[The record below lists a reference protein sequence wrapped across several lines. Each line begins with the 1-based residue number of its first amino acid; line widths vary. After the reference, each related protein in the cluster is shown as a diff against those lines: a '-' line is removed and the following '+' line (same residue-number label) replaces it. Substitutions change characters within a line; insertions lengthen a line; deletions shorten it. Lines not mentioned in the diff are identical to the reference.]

1 MTPVA
6 GVLRQMGPMGPAPGP
21 AGVDVL
27 TTWEPAWG
35 VDAVLVVLGAL
46 YLAGAARHGSWP
58 VRRTASALAALA
70 AAVVTW
76 NSGIAVFGHGAFAV
90 HMVMHLMLIMV
101 VPAFWVAG
109 HPLELLRHHLGGRAA
124 RGFDAVVASPVA
136 RAITFPGTVLLVYA
150 AVVVLT
156 HLTGFMQ
163 VMAGSMGLHYGEQA
177 LYLVAGLLFFH
188 TAIGVDVIPSR
199 PAYFVRFV
207 LMLIAMGVDTLVG
220 VVLMLAPATMFPAYD
235 VEGVHLGG
243 GIMWVGGDALMMV
256 IMVLLGRLWV
266 SDPSGRV
273 DFGPWLE
280 SARRSAISEQ
290 TGDAGTGDDLD
301 DDDDA
306 LAAYN
311 RMLARLNRDH

>member
-1 MTPVA
+1 MPI
-6 GVLRQMGPMGPAPGP
+6 GPAPGP
-21 AGVDVL
+21 AWVEVL

-35 VDAVLVVLGAL
+35 VDVVLAVLGAL
-46 YLAGAARHGSWP
+46 YLAGALRHGSWP
-58 VRRTASALAALA
+58 VRRTVSFLAALG

-90 HMVMHLMLIMV
+90 HMIMHLMLIMV

-109 HPLELLRHHLGGRAA
+109 HPLELLRHQLPGRAGRA
-124 RGFDAVVASPVA
+124 FDTATASPAA
-136 RAITFPGTVLLVYA
+136 RAITFPGTVLVVYA
-150 AVVVLT
+150 AVIVLT

-163 VMAGSMGLHYGEQA
+163 AMAGSMTLHHAEQA

-188 TAIGVDVIPSR
+188 TAVGVDVLGHR
-199 PAYFVRFV
+199 PAYFARFV
-207 LMLIAMGVDTLVG
+207 LMLLAMGVDTLVG

-243 GIMWVGGDALMMV
+243 AIMWVGGDALMMV
-256 IMVLLGRLWV
+256 IMVMLGRLWV
-266 SDPSGRV
+266 SDPTGRV

-290 TGDAGTGDDLD
+290 TGDTGDDLD
-301 DDDDA
+301 DDDEA

-311 RMLARLNRDH
+311 RMLARLNREHG

>member
-1 MTPVA
+1 
-6 GVLRQMGPMGPAPGP
+6 MGPMGPTPGP
-21 AGVDVL
+21 AWADVL

-46 YLAGAARHGSWP
+46 YLVGAVRHGSWP
-58 VRRTASALAALA
+58 LRRTASFLAALT

-109 HPLELLRHHLGGRAA
+109 HPLELARHHLRGGAA
-124 RGFDAVVASPVA
+124 HGFDAAVASPVA
-136 RAITFPGTVLLVYA
+136 RAVTFPGTVLVVYA
-150 AVVVLT
+150 VVVVLT

-163 VMAGSMGLHYGEQA
+163 VMAGSMGLHYSEQA
-177 LYLVAGLLFFH
+177 LYLLTGLLFFH
-188 TAIGVDVIPSR
+188 TAIGVDVIPNR
-199 PAYFVRFV
+199 PAYFSRFV

-243 GIMWVGGDALMMV
+243 AIMWVGGDALMMV
-256 IMVLLGRLWV
+256 IMVLIGRLWV

-290 TGDAGTGDDLD
+290 TGEAGSGDDLD
-301 DDDDA
+301 DDEDA

-311 RMLARLNRDH
+311 RMLARLNRGASGS

>member
-1 MTPVA
+1 
-6 GVLRQMGPMGPAPGP
+6 MGPMGPTPGP
-21 AGVDVL
+21 AWVDVL
-27 TTWEPAWG
+27 TTWEPARG

-46 YLAGAARHGSWP
+46 YLVGAGRHGSWP
-58 VRRTASALAALA
+58 VRRTASFLAALA
-70 AAVVTW
+70 AAVLTW

-90 HMVMHLMLIMV
+90 RMVMHLLLIMV

-109 HPLELLRHHLGGRAA
+109 HPLELLRSSLSERSASA
-124 RGFDAVVASPVA
+124 FDAVVASPVA
-136 RAITFPGTVLLVYA
+136 RAVTFPGTVLVVYA
-150 AVVVLT
+150 MVVVLT

-163 VMAGSMGLHYGEQA
+163 VMAGSMGLHYSEQA

-188 TAIGVDVIPSR
+188 TAIGVDVLPNR
-199 PAYFVRFV
+199 PAYFARFV

-220 VVLMLAPATMFPAYD
+220 VVLMLAPSTMFPAYD

-243 GIMWVGGDALMMV
+243 AIMWVGGDALMMV

-290 TGDAGTGDDLD
+290 TGDAGTGEDID

-311 RMLARLNRDH
+311 RMLARLNRDHG

>member
-1 MTPVA
+1 M
-6 GVLRQMGPMGPAPGP
+6 MGPMGPAPGP
-21 AGVDVL
+21 AWVDVF
-27 TTWEPAWG
+27 TTWEIAWG

-46 YLAGAARHGSWP
+46 YLTGAARHGSWP
-58 VRRTASALAALA
+58 VRRTAAFLGALA
-70 AAVVTW
+70 AAVLTW

-101 VPAFWVAG
+101 VPALWVAG
-109 HPLELLRHHLGGRAA
+109 HPLELLRHHLHGAA
-124 RGFDAVVASPVA
+124 AQRFDAVADSRVV
-136 RAITFPGTVLLVYA
+136 RGLTFPATVLVVYA
-150 AVVVLT
+150 AVIVLT

-163 VMAGSMGLHYGEQA
+163 AMASSMALHHTEQA

-188 TAIGVDVIPSR
+188 TAIGVDVLPRR
-199 PAYFVRFV
+199 PAYFARFV

-220 VVLMLAPATMFPAYD
+220 VVLMLAPASMFPAYD
-235 VEGVHLGG
+235 LEGVHLGG
-243 GIMWVGGDALMMV
+243 AIMWVGGDGLMMV

-280 SARRSAISEQ
+280 SARRSSYAEQ
-290 TGDAGTGDDLD
+290 TGEARDADDDLD
-301 DDDDA
+301 DDDEA

-311 RMLARLNRDH
+311 RMLARLHREHG

>member
-1 MTPVA
+1 
-6 GVLRQMGPMGPAPGP
+6 MGPMGPTPGP
-21 AGVDVL
+21 AWADVL
-27 TTWEPAWG
+27 TTWEPSWG
-35 VDAVLVVLGAL
+35 VDAVLLVLGAL
-46 YLAGAARHGSWP
+46 YLVGALRHGAWP
-58 VRRTASALAALA
+58 IRRTAAFAAALA
-70 AAVVTW
+70 AAVLTF

-101 VPAFWVAG
+101 VPAFWVTA
-109 HPLELLRHHLGGRAA
+109 HPLELLRHHLHGSGARA
-124 RGFDAVVASPVA
+124 FDAVVTGRVA
-136 RAITFPGTVLLVYA
+136 RVVTFPATVLVVYG

-156 HLTGFMQ
+156 HLTGFMEA
-163 VMAGSMGLHYGEQA
+163 MAGSMALHHAEQV

-188 TAIGVDVIPSR
+188 TAIGVDVLPQR
-199 PAYFVRFV
+199 PAYFARFV

-256 IMVLLGRLWV
+256 IMVLLGRMWV

-280 SARRSAISEQ
+280 SARRSAI
-290 TGDAGTGDDLD
+290 TGDDGSASDDGDLD
-301 DDDDA
+301 EDDSA
-306 LAAYN
+306 LEAYN
-311 RMLARLNRDH
+311 RMLARLHREHG

>member
-1 MTPVA
+1 
-6 GVLRQMGPMGPAPGP
+6 
-21 AGVDVL
+21 VDVL
-27 TTWEPAWG
+27 TTWEPAWA

-46 YLAGAARHGSWP
+46 YLTGAVRYGSWP
-58 VRRTASALAALA
+58 IRRTASFLAALA
-70 AAVVTW
+70 AAVLTF
-76 NSGIAVFGHGAFAV
+76 NSGIAVFGHEAFAV

-101 VPAFWVAG
+101 IPAFWVTA
-109 HPLELLRHHLGGRAA
+109 HPLELLRDRLGGAPA
-124 RGFDAVVASPVA
+124 HAFDAVVGGRVA
-136 RAITFPGTVLLVYA
+136 RAVTFPATVLVVYA

-156 HLTGFMQ
+156 HLTGFMEA
-163 VMAGSMGLHYGEQA
+163 MAGSMALHHTEQV

-188 TAIGVDVIPSR
+188 TAIGVDVLPRR
-199 PAYFVRFV
+199 PAYFARFV

-220 VVLMLAPATMFPAYD
+220 VVLMLAPATMFPSYD
-235 VEGVHLGG
+235 LEGVHLGG

-256 IMVLLGRLWV
+256 IMVLLGRMWV

-280 SARRSAISEQ
+280 SARRSAFSEQ
-290 TGDAGTGDDLD
+290 TGDDGGGEDLD

-311 RMLARLNRDH
+311 RMLARLNREHG